1 MSDMRDYYLKNL
13 GIGEI
18 WQLRQSNLPVS
29 PALTELVAGEVEA
42 DTDTMPSV
50 EKALVMPVAAPAAQS
65 STISLSQSDESSESP
80 VDWQVLHKTLQQ
92 CQACSLCAKFGKGML
107 GSGDTSATV
116 MVITDWSAADGSV
129 QLDPILQQSEKLLSN
144 ILAALSLGDKTKPS
158 SRTLAVYRTSLL
170 KAKIS
175 DSSQITLDVASA
187 DAVSSCQTFLHQEIH
202 QVTPKVLLVFGE
214 SLARRLLGVDVDS
227 KMNMR
232 QAQHQYQEIPVIV
245 THDPHFLLKHPQA
258 KYEVWQDLCRLRQL

>member
-18 WQLRQSNLPVS
+18 WRLRQSNLPAS
-29 PALTELVAGEVEA
+29 TALTELVAGEVEA

-50 EKALVMPVAAPAAQS
+50 EKALVMPITAPAAQP
-65 STISLSQSDESSESP
+65 STIIPSQSDESGESS

-92 CQACSLCAKFGKGML
+92 CQACSHCAKFGKGML
-107 GSGDTSATV
+107 GSGDASATV

-129 QLDPILQQSEKLLSN
+129 QLDPVLQLSEKLISN
-144 ILAALSLGDKTKPS
+144 ILAALSLVDKTKPS
-158 SRTLAVYRTSLL
+158 SRTLTVYRTSLL

-202 QVTPKVLLVFGE
+202 QVKPKVLLVFGE
-214 SLARRLLGVDVDS
+214 SLARRLLDVDVGS

-232 QAQHQYQEIPVIV
+232 QAQHLYQETPVIV